1 MKYYKKIVSCI
12 FFSKFFLCV
21 YFNILW
27 GNVIIDV
34 CKLFVF
40 YYVGLE
46 SLIDFYLFLIFY
58 EIVIELYLWFIRKWN
73 EG

>member
-1 MKYYKKIVSCI
+1 MYILIYYG
-12 FFSKFFLCV
+12 
-21 YFNILW
+21 

-58 EIVIELYLWFIRKWN
+58 EIVIELDLWFIRKWN